1 MLFNPRYGRIGMIA
15 MPFYF
20 FGEMLAPAA
29 ELFGWLALGLGLAA
43 GAVDRDFAL
52 LFLAVAVGYGMLLSL
67 WAIVL
72 EELSFRRYPMRR
84 DFFKLLGFAVIEGL
98 GYRQLTVL
106 FRLRGYWRFFR
117 GVETWGRMPREGIG
131 RTV

>member
-1 MLFNPRYGRIGMIA
+1 M
-15 MPFYF
+15 
-20 FGEMLAPAA
+20 
-29 ELFGWLALGLGLAA
+29 
-43 GAVDRDFAL
+43 DD
-52 LFLAVAVGYGMLLSL
+52 GYGMLLSL